1 MHCKRYFS
9 KNRIK
14 LKKLLSKDIPESFI
28 ERQIND
34 TRYISK
40 FLKGLL
46 SNIVREEGEKEVTS
60 KNILPVTGA
69 ITSKLKE
76 DWGLNA
82 KWNEIVTPRFQRLN
96 ELTNSKNF
104 GDWDYQKDENGKKTG
119 KQFFRIQVP
128 NDISK
133 GFSKK
138 RIDHRHHALD
148 ALVIACATRN
158 HIQYLNSLN
167 NQKIKFA
174 LQPSLLVKNDR
185 GDFTK
190 QFKKP
195 WNNFTVDVKGK
206 LEKIVVSF
214 KKNIRVIN
222 KTNNKTWQWI
232 NKNGKLEKQLV
243 PQTKGKNWGIRKPLH
258 KETVYGKLK
267 WETNGG
273 KIITA
278 SRDSL
283 TKIKNI
289 KHLNKITDSGIRNIL
304 INHLKNYVDENG
316 KENYEL
322 AFNADGIE
330 ELNKN
335 IIELNNNKFHQP
347 IYKVRFWE
355 EGKRFNVGE
364 RGNKNKK
371 YVEAAKGT
379 NLFFAIYWNEEK
391 QKREYETIPLN
402 EVIEHQKWRATLP
415 KEKIKAEPIIP
426 INSSKG
432 RFLFVLSPND
442 LVYIPT
448 DEEIEYPHNVDFDN
462 LNKKQIDRIYKMVSC
477 TGNRLYAIPNN
488 IAKPIKNKFEFS
500 SLNKLEFDLDKN
512 SIKERCWKLNV
523 NRLGNIIRV
532 GEY

>member
-1 MHCKRYFS
+1 MCS
-9 KNRIK
+9 SD
-14 LKKLLSKDIPESFI
+14 L
-28 ERQIND
+28 
-34 TRYISK
+34 
-40 FLKGLL
+40 
-46 SNIVREEGEKEVTS
+46 EVTS

-289 KHLNKITDSGIRNIL
+289 KHLATCCNIYQRVKIPRGMICV
-304 INHLKNYVDENG
+304 KN
-316 KENYEL
+316 
-322 AFNADGIE
+322 
-330 ELNKN
+330 
-335 IIELNNNKFHQP
+335 
-347 IYKVRFWE
+347 
-355 EGKRFNVGE
+355 
-364 RGNKNKK
+364 
-371 YVEAAKGT
+371 T
-379 NLFFAIYWNEEK
+379 
-391 QKREYETIPLN
+391 
-402 EVIEHQKWRATLP
+402 
-415 KEKIKAEPIIP
+415 
-426 INSSKG
+426 
-432 RFLFVLSPND
+432 
-442 LVYIPT
+442 
-448 DEEIEYPHNVDFDN
+448 
-462 LNKKQIDRIYKMVSC
+462 
-477 TGNRLYAIPNN
+477 
-488 IAKPIKNKFEFS
+488 
-500 SLNKLEFDLDKN
+500 
-512 SIKERCWKLNV
+512 
-523 NRLGNIIRV
+523 
-532 GEY
+532 